1 MLDDGL
7 NIYIWCGAKVR
18 QWMLKVL
25 PKSNVFILSIS
36 LCFVCVVKEDS
47 SYKSQVSS
55 SLGILRMTFCC
66 CEHSQES
73 DSING
78 AFSVRHSWNCRMQK
92 IVKHYQKLI
101 IFVNWTQVCL
111 FRLFAEKISKCERK
125 NKAEITMCSGVSMV
139 MCIYFVAYSHIS
151 HENHKMVYVICNLV
165 IQCSRVY
172 KK

>member
-25 PKSNVFILSIS
+25 PKSNVFILSIVS
-36 LCFVCVVKEDS
+36 LCFLCVVKEDS

-55 SLGILRMTFCC
+55 SLGILRMIFCC

-73 DSING
+73 ESING
-78 AFSVRHSWNCRMQK
+78 AFSVRHWNCRMQN

-139 MCIYFVAYSHIS
+139 MCILFCCLFTYYITWKS
-151 HENHKMVYVICNLV
+151 
-165 IQCSRVY
+165 
-172 KK
+172 